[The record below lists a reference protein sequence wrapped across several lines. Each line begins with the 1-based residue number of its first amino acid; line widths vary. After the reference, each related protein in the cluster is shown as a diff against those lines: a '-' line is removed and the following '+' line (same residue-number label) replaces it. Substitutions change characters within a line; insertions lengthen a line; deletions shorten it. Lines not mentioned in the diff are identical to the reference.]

1 MYKYSSVVNFLFN
14 NYKYYDNIVSNNNV
28 ENLKKVKKEDGS
40 MYIVEQYLIQ
50 NVDNVKGY
58 NFIVLFFKNEE

>member
-1 MYKYSSVVNFLFN
+1 MDNLNLIVNKKSMFMYKYSSVVNFLFN

-40 MYIVEQYLIQ
+40 MYIVE
-50 NVDNVKGY
+50 
-58 NFIVLFFKNEE
+58 